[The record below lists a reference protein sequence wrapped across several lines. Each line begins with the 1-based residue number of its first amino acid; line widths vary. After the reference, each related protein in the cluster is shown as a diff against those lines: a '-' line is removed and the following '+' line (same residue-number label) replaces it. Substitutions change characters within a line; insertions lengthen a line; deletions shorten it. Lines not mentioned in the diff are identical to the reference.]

1 VPPVPAELDGLDV
14 VLRDGGKLRMRPI
27 RPEDEP
33 ALGAMLE
40 RLSSRSRWFR
50 FFSGAA
56 DMQQAAHAAVA
67 GDGVGGLV
75 ALAGDPEEVV
85 GHALWVRDGAD
96 TAEVAFEVAD
106 RWQGHGIGTL
116 LLGRAVAVAA
126 AEGIATLTAY
136 VLPGNHAMIRVFRDS
151 GFPVQVHTEPGE
163 LFVELAT
170 EIGPEVTRRFE
181 ERDRTAAAAAVE
193 HFVRPASIAVI
204 GASRRPGSVGSAL
217 MENLR
222 ESFDGPLYAVG
233 RDESVAGIEGAVELA
248 VVAVSPDDVEQVAH
262 DCAAKDVKALL
273 VIAAGFEDEEG
284 RERRRRLAA
293 YCRATGMRMVGPNC
307 LGIASPALN
316 ATFAR
321 SRPLPGRVALV
332 SQSGGVG
339 IAALER
345 ARRHGIGFSVFA
357 SIGDR
362 ADLSSN
368 DFLQQLES
376 DPGTDV
382 IALYL
387 ESFGNPRK
395 FARVARRVSRTKPII
410 AVKGG
415 RSRAGNKAA
424 GSHTGALVS
433 GSDAT
438 VDALF
443 SQSGVIRTDSYR
455 DMLDLAALLSTQ
467 PAPAG
472 ARLGVVTNAGGPAI
486 LLADAAEGAG
496 LSLPGPSA
504 ATVRTLRAALPDA
517 AAVGNPVDVL
527 GDATPERLR
536 AAVAAMAAD
545 DAFDALAVVYV
556 PTPPLPPDRAAGAI
570 VEAADHAS
578 IPVVTAFLTEEPTP
592 EALRAAGIP
601 DFGLPED
608 AARALGGAAG
618 RGRWLA
624 EPDAPLAV
632 VSPPPERD
640 AAAALVAEAL
650 ADGGGW
656 MAADAVRRL
665 AECYGLPIAPQRLA
679 RSPAEAAD
687 AAAALGGH
695 VALKAVARGL
705 IHKSDAGAVA
715 LGVRGKA
722 ATLRTAREMS
732 ARLRASGHQVDG
744 FLVQAMAEP
753 GAELLVGV
761 TSDPVFG
768 PVVAC
773 AAGGTATELLADS
786 SVRLAPLT
794 DADVHDMPRDLVT
807 FPLLR
812 GHRGAPPADLA
823 ALEDVLRRVSAIAD
837 DLPAIAELDCNP
849 VVVGPAGAV
858 IVDMRV
864 RVDAPAAHPPVDVFE
879 PARGRDHG

>member
-1 VPPVPAELDGLDV
+1 VPPEPAELDGLDV
-14 VLRDGGKLRMRPI
+14 VLRDGGKLRVRSI
-27 RPEDEP
+27 CRDDEP

-40 RLSSRSRWFR
+40 RLSPRSRWFR

-56 DMQQAAHAAVA
+56 DMHEAAHAAVA
-67 GDGVGGLV
+67 GEGVSGLV

-106 RWQGHGIGTL
+106 GWQGHGIGTL
-116 LLGRAVAVAA
+116 LLGRTVAVAA

-136 VLPGNHAMIRVFRDS
+136 VMPGNHAMIQVFRDS

-163 LFVELAT
+163 LLVELAT

-204 GASRRPGSVGSAL
+204 GASRRPGSVGAAL
-217 MENLR
+217 MENLSA
-222 ESFDGPLYAVG
+222 SFDGPLHRIG
-233 RDESVAGIEGAVELA
+233 RGQSLADIDGPVELA
-248 VVAVSPDDVEQVAH
+248 VVAVSPDDVEQVAR
-262 DCAAKDVKALL
+262 DCAAKNVKALL
-273 VIAAGFEDEEG
+273 VISAGFEDEEG
-284 RERRRRLAA
+284 RGRRRRLAG

-307 LGIASPALN
+307 LGIASPSLN

-345 ARRHGIGFSVFA
+345 ARRHGIGFSLFA

-382 IALYL
+382 IALYI

-415 RSRAGNKAA
+415 RTRAGNRAA
-424 GSHTGALVS
+424 GSHTGALVG

-443 SQSGVIRTDSYR
+443 AQSGVIRTDSYR

-472 ARLGVVTNAGGPAI
+472 TRLGVITNAGGPAI
-486 LLADAAEGAG
+486 LLADAAESAG

-504 ATVRTLRAALPDA
+504 ATLRTLRAALPDA

-536 AAVAAMAAD
+536 TAVAAMAGD
-545 DAFDALAVVYV
+545 DTFDALAVVYV
-556 PTPPLPPDRAAGAI
+556 PTPPLSPDRAAGAI
-570 VEAADHAS
+570 VEATEHAA
-578 IPVVTAFLTEEPTP
+578 IPVVTAFLTEQPTP

-608 AARALGGAAG
+608 AARALGAAAG

-624 EPDAPLAV
+624 KPDARLAEV
-632 VSPPPERD
+632 TPPPDRD

-650 ADGGGW
+650 ADGRGW
-656 MAADAVRRL
+656 MAAGAVRRL
-665 AECYGLPIAPQRLA
+665 AECYGLPVAAQRLA
-679 RSPAEAAD
+679 RTAAEAAD
-687 AAAALGGH
+687 AAVELGGF
-695 VALKAVARGL
+695 VAIKAMARGL

-715 LGVRGKA
+715 LGIRGKA

-732 ARLRASGHQVDG
+732 ARLHAAGLRVDA

-753 GAELLVGV
+753 GIELLVGV

-786 SVRLAPLT
+786 TVRLAPLT
-794 DADVHDMPRDLVT
+794 EADVHDMPRELAMS
-807 FPLLR
+807 PLLR
-812 GHRGAPPADLA
+812 GHRGAPPADVA
-823 ALEDVLRRVSAIAD
+823 ALEDVLRRVGALAD

-864 RVDAPAAHPPVDVFE
+864 RVQTPAPHRPVDVFE
-879 PARGRDHG
+879 PTRGRGQR